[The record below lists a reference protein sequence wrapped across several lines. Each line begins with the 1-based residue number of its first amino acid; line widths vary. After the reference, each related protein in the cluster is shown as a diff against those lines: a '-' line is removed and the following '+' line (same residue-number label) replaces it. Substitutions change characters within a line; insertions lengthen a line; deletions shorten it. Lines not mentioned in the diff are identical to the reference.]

1 MHCQINCGFGQQQS
15 IHINRQYTSILFSVV
30 DVIVVVEYFFFFFFF
45 VFGILFRTHECV
57 FSCMRHCN
65 CLDRICCDSINNKT
79 KQKIT
84 QSKNFKDKFRLFAS
98 WSGRKCFLYLFV
110 CLSWNSLLCEAKKKN
125 QIKFKKRRRMK
136 KRDNNKNG
144 AENLLKVSVK

>member
-110 CLSWNSLLCEAKKKN
+110 CLEIVCCAKRKRKTKSNLKKEGER
-125 QIKFKKRRRMK
+125 KKETTTK
-136 KRDNNKNG
+136 TEQKIY
-144 AENLLKVSVK
+144 